1 MRKEVVFKNI
11 NLEYTIFAKLDG
23 FRINPPYDSKLT
35 ILSGFNVFNNL
46 DNIKE
51 AIGAESISFIGSLDY
66 NELLS
71 SKFFICKKFTNEAE
85 EFNTLESLDEFFE
98 NLELFSKI
106 LWFMKDCSTSIDKC
120 YMSYNLAGQLFV
132 DVLEPNL
139 VYFDSLGN
147 KENTEFDINEIEFAE
162 SIYQNFISGISLPE
176 NEPPKSISQKG
187 ALNRVARAFNFVRQ
201 SRMNN
206 DLGLK
211 IANFCTAFEALF
223 STSSSELTYKLAT
236 RLAYFIGSDP
246 ENRKQIFK
254 LMRDAYSIRSSVV
267 HGDEISKSKFNLIQ
281 EIVIKCD
288 EMLRL
293 IISNAYLQKE
303 LFDLFNSKNEA
314 IEEYFNDLVLGL
326 IEPPIGEE

>member
-1 MRKEVVFKNI
+1 LANALAQPPAASLLGFTFWLLLTSSTRHPLANAAGRRVVV
-11 NLEYTIFAKLDG
+11 
-23 FRINPPYDSKLT
+23 S
-35 ILSGFNVFNNL
+35 
-46 DNIKE
+46 
-51 AIGAESISFIGSLDY
+51 
-66 NELLS
+66 
-71 SKFFICKKFTNEAE
+71 
-85 EFNTLESLDEFFE
+85 LESLDEFFE

-254 LMRDAYSIRSSVV
+254 LMR
-267 HGDEISKSKFNLIQ
+267 N
-281 EIVIKCD
+281 IVYTPS
-288 EMLRL
+288 LA
-293 IISNAYLQKE
+293 NA
-303 LFDLFNSKNEA
+303 A
-314 IEEYFNDLVLGL
+314 G
-326 IEPPIGEE
+326 GA